1 MIHSVDGK
9 TNASDNTV
17 ERQGAG
23 TIGDSQMV
31 GGASAP
37 SMIFSTDPRIKYFS
51 ETGVQDIYQGSYDV
65 NNKVALANDSMKFAF
80 SYTPTENVNLYQVL
94 LRFSAFGAT
103 TVNMSVQADSAGS
116 PSGTSLV
123 SAYDELTRAVGIT
136 GSSQRDVSQMT
147 GFHIYLNN
155 ANAALDAYIP
165 GQIQNRY
172 ALTAG
177 TKYWFVF
184 GVTGTT
190 SDTTIPGKVREDEDA
205 ATAVK
210 KYDGSSWVDV
220 QGFVP
225 SFAIILSGWKQSYS
239 VSGSYGGVTH
249 QLANYP
255 YVSSGYG
262 AVYAGGYGAGTARL
276 VDSFI
281 PSVSGVDNMNL
292 LLPMTVEADAACSK
306 GPYLKTTINSSYVG
320 FVQDIIEKMS
330 YKAAP
335 LDDCTWLDLANYVNR
350 KELVLYVDGVP
361 QFVITDGGS
370 NIIPFID
377 GATASYNRA
386 LTNFVS
392 NLGPGDHEVKVGL
405 RYYRFLRNTSA
416 GGGGGAGAPFA
427 EANSVP
433 DQIRFEGFETRPRLS
448 LDNMALYGYSVK
460 VSVTTNASGFAKVSV
475 PAPVGYTIVAYTGG
489 YADQTNPGSL
499 IVSVGTGC
507 VILHNAAA
515 TTSYNVRVMLLISP
529 TKASIGA

>member
-1 MIHSVDGK
+1 MIHSIDGQ

-23 TIGDSQMV
+23 TVGDIQMV

-37 SMIFSTDPRIKYFS
+37 SMIFSTDPRVKYFS
-51 ETGVQDIYQGSYDV
+51 EDGVQDIYQRSYNL
-65 NNKVALANDSMKFAF
+65 NNTVSLANDAQMFAF
-80 SYTPTENVNLYQVL
+80 SYTPSQSVNLYQVL

-116 PSGTSLV
+116 PSGTPLV

-155 ANAALDAYIP
+155 ADATLTYYIP
-165 GQIQNRY
+165 GQVQNRY
-172 ALTAG
+172 TLAAG

-184 GVTGTT
+184 SVSGS
-190 SDTTIPGKVREDEDA
+190 SDNTTIPGKVREDEDA
-205 ATAVK
+205 STSVK
-210 KYDGSSWVDV
+210 KYNGTSWVDV
-220 QGFVP
+220 QGFIP
-225 SFAIILSGWKQSYS
+225 SYAIVVSGWKQSYS

-262 AVYAGGYGAGTARL
+262 AVYSGGYGAGVAKL
-276 VDSFI
+276 VDQYI

-330 YKAAP
+330 YKAPP
-335 LDDCTWLDLANYVNR
+335 LDDCSWLDLANYVNR

-361 QFVITDGGS
+361 KFVITDGGS
-370 NIIPFID
+370 DTIPFID

-405 RYYRFLRNTSA
+405 RYYRFLRNNSV

-448 LDNMALYGYSVK
+448 LDNMAIYGYSVRA
-460 VSVTTNASGFAKVSV
+460 SVTTNASGFAKVSV

-489 YADQTNPGSL
+489 YADQANPGSL

-515 TTSYNVRVMLLISP
+515 TTSYSVRVMLLISP
-529 TKASIGA
+529 TKANIGS